1 MSASVLEYLQNQIKD
16 EAEFIRQFTY
26 DHRGHDLPAR
36 DLKEAIDKN
45 IASFLKTPKSDPRWI
60 IVPGL
65 RGVGKTTMMAQAY
78 AGLLKNMDQR
88 VNLLYIS
95 LDAVV
100 DVLNSNLYETLNSY
114 EQILGRS
121 LVEID
126 KPTFLFI
133 DEIQADKQWAVT
145 LKMIYDKTSRVFMLC
160 SGSSATHL
168 QMNADVAGR
177 RAAIKKMYPMSFA
190 EYQQLSRHQPRLDQ
204 ALRHKLIKGLYY
216 AKNADDAHRQ
226 LQTVASDVNQQWTL
240 YDRKGLLT
248 YLQTGSLPLALH
260 GNERDIYEALRRMVD
275 KIIDTDLRSL
285 KHFDNS
291 SLATMKRLLFIL
303 AESGDTVS
311 LSKLAAALGVNA
323 PRIFNFLDVL
333 VQAEL
338 LIKIPA
344 YGNYLASS
352 RKPARYQFMS
362 PAIRSLHYDLIGQ
375 KLALSRRG
383 ALLEDLA
390 GLHYQRDL
398 VEDAKGLLMHY
409 YDQKQTGHCDFVLVM
424 TNGKKI
430 AIEIGLGRKN
440 TQQAEKTIQKVKAD
454 YGIVFADTPL
464 KLSAENVLLVP
475 LDYFFLL

>member
-1 MSASVLEYLQNQIKD
+1 MSTSVLEYLQNQIKD
-16 EAEFIRQFTY
+16 EAAFIRQFTH
-26 DHRGHDLPAR
+26 DSRGHDLPAR
-36 DLKEAIDKN
+36 DLKDAIDKH
-45 IASFLKTPKSDPRWI
+45 IASFLKAPKSDPRWI
-60 IVPGL
+60 IIPGL
-65 RGVGKTTMMAQAY
+65 RGVGKTTMMAQIH
-78 AGLLKNMDQR
+78 AGLLKNMGQQ

-95 LDAVV
+95 LDTIV
-100 DVLNSNLYETLNSY
+100 DVLNSNLYETLGGY
-114 EQILGRS
+114 EQILGQS
-121 LVEID
+121 LVEVD

-133 DEIQADKQWAVT
+133 DEIQADKQWATT
-145 LKMIYDKTSRVFMLC
+145 LKTLYDKTSRVFMLC

-190 EYQQLSRHQPRLDQ
+190 EYQHLSRCRGRLDQ
-204 ALRHKLIKGLYY
+204 DLRSKLIKGLYY

-226 LQTVASDVNQQWTL
+226 LQAMASSINQQWTL
-240 YDRKGLLT
+240 YDRKNLLT
-248 YLQTGSLPLALH
+248 YMQTGSLPLALH
-260 GNERDIYEALRRMVD
+260 GNERGIYEALRRMVN
-275 KIIDTDLRSL
+275 KIIDTDLRAL

-291 SLATMKRLLFIL
+291 SLATIKRLLFIL

-311 LSKLAAALGVNA
+311 LSKLATALGVNA
-323 PRIFNFLDVL
+323 PQIFNFLDVL

-375 KLALSRRG
+375 KLAASRRG

-409 YDQKQTGHCDFVLVM
+409 YDHKQAGHCDFVLVM
-424 TNGKKI
+424 ANGTKI
-430 AIEIGLGRKN
+430 AIEIGLGHKN
-440 TQQAEKTIQKVKAD
+440 TQQAEKTIQKTKAD

-464 KLSAENVLLVP
+464 KLSTKDVLLVP